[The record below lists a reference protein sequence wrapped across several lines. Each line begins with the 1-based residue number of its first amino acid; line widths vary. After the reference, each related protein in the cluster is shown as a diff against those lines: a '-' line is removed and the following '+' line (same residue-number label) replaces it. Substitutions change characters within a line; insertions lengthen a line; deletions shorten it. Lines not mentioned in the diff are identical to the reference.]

1 MSQPAITLWSDA
13 DFFSPYVMSVYVA
26 LQEKSLPFT
35 LKTVNLDSGEHLQSG
50 WKGYSATR
58 RVPLLEIGE
67 FFLSESSAITEY
79 LDERFAPP
87 EWERLY
93 PHDLQK
99 RARARQ
105 VQAWLRSDLMPIR
118 EERSTDVVFGGA
130 KKPPLSDA
138 GQKSAAKLFETAGVL
153 LSHGGQNL
161 FGEWSIAD
169 TDLALM
175 LNRLVLN
182 GDLKSPPRWRIT
194 PSSSGSGRRY
204 SATSHSQPNARA
216 DKLQRFRY
224 HRRIVMRGDKLYEAD
239 VCLGYP
245 RLFACR

>member
-87 EWERLY
+87 
-93 PHDLQK
+93 
-99 RARARQ
+99 
-105 VQAWLRSDLMPIR
+105 
-118 EERSTDVVFGGA
+118 
-130 KKPPLSDA
+130 
-138 GQKSAAKLFETAGVL
+138 VL

-182 GDLKSPPRWRIT
+182 GDEVPAALVDYATFQWQRASVQ
-194 PSSSGSGRRY
+194 RY
-204 SATSHSQPNARA
+204 VALSAKRA
-216 DKLQRFRY
+216 
-224 HRRIVMRGDKLYEAD
+224 G
-239 VCLGYP
+239 
-245 RLFACR
+245 

>member
-35 LKTVNLDSGEHLQSG
+35 LKTVDLDSGEHLQSG

-99 RARARQ
+99 RAGAAGAGLAAQRSNADSRRALHGRGVCRGKETSAQ
-105 VQAWLRSDLMPIR
+105 RSR
-118 EERSTDVVFGGA
+118 E
-130 KKPPLSDA
+130 
-138 GQKSAAKLFETAGVL
+138 KSAEKLFETAGVL

-182 GDLKSPPRWRIT
+182 GDEVPAALVDYATFQWQRASVQ
-194 PSSSGSGRRY
+194 RY
-204 SATSHSQPNARA
+204 VALSAKRA
-216 DKLQRFRY
+216 
-224 HRRIVMRGDKLYEAD
+224 G
-239 VCLGYP
+239 
-245 RLFACR
+245 